1 MLDICYLCG
10 KEIVASDDPSGDHV
24 LPKTLLKRDKPK
36 AKGFDYGGKLPT
48 HENCNNRFGPERFVR
63 KAIEL
68 LEIFNNPKSYSRFQ
82 SVENP
87 DIQLFA
93 LNSDF
98 LSNLSKQERDF
109 FKIIDVRDKK
119 YSDWTNPEYLRSQEE
134 IDPIKIPCNTALSV
148 LGKSAAA
155 ILVKRYNISPAN
167 SPWRIFSILN
177 YTEDEN
183 IDLSTQF
190 GKVKP
195 FDERIEL
202 YIKIYENSSDYF
214 VVFRYDSILVYML
227 FAFDTGYKNIKT
239 IKELFSDQWL
249 LLFEKDTLVELKD
262 FNWLEHDLSRIELP

>member
-10 KEIVASDDPSGDHV
+10 KEIVASDDPSGDHAF
-24 LPKTLLKRDKPK
+24 PKTLLKRDKPK
-36 AKGFDYGGKLPT
+36 AKGFDYVGKLPT

-134 IDPIKIPCNTALSV
+134 IDPFKIPCNTALSV

-167 SPWRIFSILN
+167 SPWRILSILN

-214 VVFRYDSILVYML
+214 VVFRYDSILVYMF